1 VRGAR
6 PAANMG
12 AVRIFSSWPLVV
24 LLALTVSGPH
34 LGPPDPIPAPLAH
47 SALLTLDGAV
57 APGAVLLRVRANS
70 ATAPVTVSDLEVVL
84 DGKALPVTAR
94 ADGSWRVP
102 LPAESM
108 AGPGKLEVRVTHDGV
123 TEILA
128 AQIPLAS
135 AAAPTASPGVLAGA
149 HKQIVWWVLNIAI
162 VLVAALVISRRTS

>member
-1 VRGAR
+1 
-6 PAANMG
+6 MG

-34 LGPPDPIPAPLAH
+34 LGPPDPIPAPLSH

-57 APGAVLLRVRANS
+57 APGALLLRVRSNNA
-70 ATAPVTVSDLEVVL
+70 AAPVSVSDFAVVL
-84 DGKALPVTAR
+84 DGRALPVTAR

-102 LPAESM
+102 LPAEAA

-123 TEILA
+123 TEILN
-128 AQIPLAS
+128 AQVALAN
-135 AAAPTASPGVLAGA
+135 AAAPAASPGVLAGA

-162 VLVAALVISRRTS
+162 VLIAALVISRRTS